1 MTQGTERDTGAGSSR
16 LGLAG
21 AAVTGAAMLTN
32 GLAFL
37 VPMLGA
43 RRLSAGDLGALA
55 TVLALGGLAGVP
67 GLGLQI
73 AVAVR
78 RARYGRI
85 PTTRVTVATA
95 AITGGALL
103 AATPLL
109 TSYLHLPVSVAV
121 LLAPMAIPVVLAG
134 RWLGELQGDQRFLR
148 LAAGM
153 GALAAGRYGGLIVGL
168 ATGAGLPRSL
178 LVGVV
183 TSYLALP
190 ILAWLAA
197 RDQRADAGLDPVAG
211 LDSVLRGR
219 SVLTAGGA
227 TLAMLAVSYADLLLA
242 RQLLPV
248 AESGGYAV
256 GSVLTKGALWA
267 PQVVTVL
274 ALPRLA
280 RGDRRTR
287 SVALVVTAVCG
298 AVLVAASSVA
308 GEFAIRLAG
317 GSDYLWLADYAP
329 LFAAVGALYALV
341 FVLVNAQVAAGA
353 PWPSGP
359 LWVALGGLTVVAVLV
374 APRSLSGILGAAL
387 ATAAVTAL
395 VLGWIVHRPRRSRP
409 ANSGRE
415 AAETN

>member
-16 LGLAG
+16 LGMAG
-21 AAVTGAAMLTN
+21 AAVTAAAMLTN

-43 RRLSAGDLGALA
+43 RQLSAGDLGALA
-55 TVLALGGLAGVP
+55 TVLALGGIAGVP

-85 PTTRVTVATA
+85 PATRVTVATA
-95 AITGGALL
+95 ALTGGALL
-103 AATPLL
+103 ATTPLL
-109 TSYLHLPVSVAV
+109 TSYLHLPVPVAV
-121 LLAPMAIPVVLAG
+121 LLAATTVPVVLAG

-153 GALAAGRYGGLIVGL
+153 GVLATGRYAGLIGGLAAG
-168 ATGAGLPRSL
+168 AGLTRSL

-183 TSYLALP
+183 VGYLTLP
-190 ILAWLAA
+190 VLAWLAA
-197 RDQRADAGLDPVAG
+197 PDRRADTGSDPVAK

-219 SVLTAGGA
+219 SVLTAGSA

-242 RQLLPV
+242 RQLLSV

-287 SVALVVTAVCG
+287 SVALIVTAVCG
-298 AVLVAASSVA
+298 VVLVAASAVG

-317 GSDYLWLADYAP
+317 GADYLWLAGYAP
-329 LFAAVGALYALV
+329 LFAATGALYALV

-359 LWVALGGLTVVAVLV
+359 LWLALAGLVVVAVLV
-374 APRSLSGILGAAL
+374 APRSLPGVLGSSL
-387 ATAAVTAL
+387 VTAAATVL
-395 VLGWIVHRPRRSRP
+395 VMGWLAHRPERSCP
-409 ANSGRE
+409 TSSSRE
-415 AAETN
+415 VDVS